1 MRADLKTNADKTY
14 HLGIGNIVAKST
26 LAVANEIVLT
36 LFSMIGRLL
45 IRQAM
50 QYLV

>member
-1 MRADLKTNADKTY
+1 MY

-36 LFSMIGRLL
+36 LFNMIGQVAY
-45 IRQAM
+45 QAGHAVSC
-50 QYLV
+50 LKNNE